1 MTSEDPSYRYP
12 EEGSFLLQ
20 NNSIDYDKP
29 FITYAQM
36 IELMESRNIIVDD
49 KDLAVIALQNF
60 SYYSLVNGYK
70 NTFIQDSSSDSF
82 IDGTKFEELYTL
94 HIIDTGLNNILFK
107 YIIYLE
113 KALKSR
119 LSYLIS
125 EKYGVYTDYNNHRN
139 NSPDD
144 YLSRHNY
151 SPSNNRRSDILRR
164 LKSAIS
170 TERHNPS
177 MAHYIN
183 NKNHVPAWIL
193 TTNIPYG
200 LAIEWYGILKN
211 DDKSMLCSTF
221 IPNDDIAIES
231 KKEFMRKALSLTK
244 EYRNKIAHGN
254 RTFNIWNLPVLP
266 KNPLLTLCFN
276 AIEEDEYNRGL
287 GQNDLMAVILVI
299 MVLFDD
305 PFLLNNF
312 YAELCNIILP
322 YDRNDFKI
330 ANKTIYEILSLPNDF
345 LLRLETLLKRKFRL
359 DIEDAQ

>member
-1 MTSEDPSYRYP
+1 MTSEDPSSTGMR

-49 KDLAVIALQNF
+49 KDLAVMALQNF

-144 YLSRHNY
+144 YLSR
-151 SPSNNRRSDILRR
+151 RSM
-164 LKSAIS
+164 K
-170 TERHNPS
+170 
-177 MAHYIN
+177 
-183 NKNHVPAWIL
+183 
-193 TTNIPYG
+193 
-200 LAIEWYGILKN
+200 
-211 DDKSMLCSTF
+211 
-221 IPNDDIAIES
+221 
-231 KKEFMRKALSLTK
+231 
-244 EYRNKIAHGN
+244 
-254 RTFNIWNLPVLP
+254 
-266 KNPLLTLCFN
+266 
-276 AIEEDEYNRGL
+276 
-287 GQNDLMAVILVI
+287 
-299 MVLFDD
+299 
-305 PFLLNNF
+305 
-312 YAELCNIILP
+312 
-322 YDRNDFKI
+322 
-330 ANKTIYEILSLPNDF
+330 
-345 LLRLETLLKRKFRL
+345 
-359 DIEDAQ
+359 